1 MYLNGRSGMRLKGR
15 RETMTE
21 GGVRMT
27 VAPTRGQW
35 AGGGIS
41 SESSGVEPGLAL
53 GEAGY
58 DSGVATESVIAAT
71 R

>member
-1 MYLNGRSGMRLKGR
+1 MYMNGRSGMRLKGR

-21 GGVRMT
+21 GGVNMI
-27 VAPTRGQW
+27 VASTRGQW
-35 AGGGIS
+35 EGGIS
-41 SESSGVEPGLAL
+41 PESSGVEPGLAL